1 MSEKKVQKYLGYALG
16 EILLV
21 VIGILIALSINNANQ
36 RRIDKEALEGHLKS
50 IALNI
55 QSDIQKAKFINAKR
69 SQVLSRIDY
78 VITNLSLRVNKAPL
92 INNIIGTDYSKEDVT
107 FVSKLL
113 SQLRDFNYL
122 NPNTSGFES
131 LKNSSHLSKLQ
142 GKDIGNL
149 LSAYYNLAEQLKF
162 DESIYNQRLERSITE
177 LRQADLVASRVLYY
191 PDFGDWSNNLEDFRP
206 KFAEVLNHNSTSSL
220 MQVPI
225 SLLVE
230 FDNLILM
237 GETLIRLID
246 MGLYEFDETSQKNID
261 RVFNKFENT
270 GYSKLLINGY
280 TPEGYYSALEAF
292 SQPISTP
299 SMNRFYFGEIES
311 NFPGMDW
318 GVFYY
323 YVGSG
328 SVEDLATRDFSSY
341 DTLRLE
347 LKGKLGGEKVQ
358 ISIKD
363 ETNPTDGSE
372 SKVPLTLTNEWKVY
386 NIPLS
391 KFEGTNLKKLFM
403 PAAIIFQGEP
413 VTASVKNIEYIK

>member
-21 VIGILIALSINNANQ
+21 VIGILIALTINNANQ
-36 RRIDKEALEGHLKS
+36 RRLNKEALEGHLKS

-55 QSDIQKAKFINAKR
+55 QSDIQKAKFINDKR
-69 SQVLSRIDY
+69 NDLLSKIDF
-78 VITNLSLRVNKAPL
+78 VRANLSLRVNK
-92 INNIIGTDYSKEDVT
+92 ITNVNNTIGVAYSKEDVT

-131 LKNSSHLSKLQ
+131 LKNSGHLSKLQ

-149 LSAYYNLAEQLKF
+149 LSAYYNLAEQLKL
-162 DESIYNQRLERSITE
+162 DESIYNQRLESSITE
-177 LRQADLVASRVLYY
+177 ISQANLTGARVLYR
-191 PDFGDWSNNLEDFRP
+191 PDFGNWGDNLPAFRP
-206 KFAEVLNHNSTSSL
+206 KFAEVLNHNGVNSL
-220 MQVPI
+220 MRVPTN
-225 SLLVE
+225 LLVG

-237 GETLIRLID
+237 GQTLIRLID
-246 MGLYEFDETSQKNID
+246 MGLFEFDETSQKSYD
-261 RVFNKFENT
+261 RVFNKFEET
-270 GYSKLLINGY
+270 GYSKLLVNGY
-280 TPEGYYSALEAF
+280 ITDYYSALEAF
-292 SQPISTP
+292 SQPIATP
-299 SMNRFYFGEIES
+299 SINRFYYGEIES
-311 NFPGMDW
+311 SFPGMDW
-318 GVFYY
+318 GVFYF

-328 SVEDLATRDFSSY
+328 SVEDLATKDFSSY

-347 LKGKLGGEKVQ
+347 LKGKVGGEQIQ

-372 SKVPLTLTNEWKVY
+372 SKVPLTLTSEWKVY
-386 NIPLS
+386 EIPLS
-391 KFEGTNLKKLFM
+391 KFEGTNLKRLFM

-413 VTASVKNIEYIK
+413 ATVSIRNIEYIK